1 MKAEKTYTVIR
12 NCDCNR
18 HNAQNNNK
26 TNRNPQE
33 IDKEFSTIKTLIFRQ
48 KRLIHGVIHIIH
60 RKTGSNNQDFM
71 VTEGTSVLYKNHKI
85 DTGTKKMHKNP

>member
-1 MKAEKTYTVIR
+1 MKAEKTYTMIR

-33 IDKEFSTIKTLIFRQ
+33 SDKEFSTIKTLIFRGKATYTRSYAHYPQ
-48 KRLIHGVIHIIH
+48 KNRL
-60 RKTGSNNQDFM
+60 K
-71 VTEGTSVLYKNHKI
+71 
-85 DTGTKKMHKNP
+85 